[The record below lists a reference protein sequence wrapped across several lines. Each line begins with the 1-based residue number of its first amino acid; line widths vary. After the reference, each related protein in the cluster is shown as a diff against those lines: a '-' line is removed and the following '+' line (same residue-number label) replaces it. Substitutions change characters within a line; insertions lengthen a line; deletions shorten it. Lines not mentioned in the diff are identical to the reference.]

1 MVTFIHTGDI
11 HLDTPFSAN
20 FSKQEMQMRRREIMH
35 TFREIVLA
43 AKDKDFLFIAG
54 DLFDGQY
61 VSYETIGFVNRCF
74 SEIPDTRVFI
84 SAGNHDPFT
93 SDSVYAKTDWGE
105 NVTVFDTEW
114 EYFDFP
120 EKQTR
125 IHGRSFATA
134 HMEKPML
141 SSVEIAPDWCNLM
154 VLHGE
159 LVSNG
164 GESAYNPIE
173 KDALANSRVDYVALG
188 HIHQRSDLDR
198 VDGVYYAYC
207 GIPDGRGFDEEGE
220 KGYYIGE
227 ASQGAVH
234 LTWIP
239 SSGRRFW
246 HIPCDITKAKDR
258 YEVQEMILETIR
270 KKGNDEDC
278 FKVVLKGNVRRGMI
292 DVQALRDV
300 LGGYVFYLD
309 VLDETKPD
317 ITPEEMARENTLRGD
332 FTVAMMEKIQEMPE
346 EEKEL
351 GYLAL
356 ELVISAMERGQ
367 NQ

>member
-1 MVTFIHTGDI
+1 MVSFIHTGDI
-11 HLDTPFSAN
+11 HLDTPFSAYFN
-20 FSKQEMQMRRREIMH
+20 KQEMQMRRREIMH

-43 AKDKDFLFIAG
+43 ARGKDFLFIAG

-61 VSYETIGFVNRCF
+61 VTYETIGFVKRCF
-74 SEIPDTRVFI
+74 NEILDTRVFI

-105 NVTVFDTEW
+105 NVTIFDTEW

-125 IHGRSFATA
+125 VHGRSFGAA
-134 HMEKPML
+134 HCESPLL

-159 LVSNG
+159 VVSGG

-173 KDALANSRVDYVALG
+173 KEAIAASRVDYIALG
-188 HIHQRSDLDR
+188 HIHQHSEMDR

-220 KGYYIGE
+220 KGYFVGE
-227 ASQGAVH
+227 ASQGSVK
-234 LTWIP
+234 LTRVP
-239 SSGRRFW
+239 SSSRKFW
-246 HIPCDITKAKDR
+246 HISCDITNANDR
-258 YEVQEMILETIR
+258 FEVQELILDAMR
-270 KKGNDEDC
+270 KKGKDEDC
-278 FKVVLKGNVRRGMI
+278 FKVILKGKVRRGLI
-292 DVQALRDV
+292 DAQGLKDV
-300 LGGYVFYLD
+300 LGGYAFYVD
-309 VLDETKPD
+309 IMDETKPD
-317 ITPEEMARENTLRGD
+317 ITPEQMAGENTLRGD
-332 FTVAMMEKIQEMPE
+332 FTIAMMEKIQGMPE
-346 EEKEL
+346 DEKEL
-351 GYLAL
+351 GYLAM
-356 ELVISAMERGQ
+356 ELVISAMERRQ